1 MGSPKGNSDTDV
13 PSGHPIQCASCSMYV
28 VLEQKLEETYYCSKC
43 KLVVSL
49 EAQILDLREQLA
61 NARNMS
67 TLVTDLKKP
76 KSVSAGI
83 KEEDKGPRAA
93 SPPPLFSV
101 IPGGFIKQ
109 LVRETEK
116 EAKQKGKESK
126 EKSPVKQEQPPEI
139 LKSPG
144 KLNNNLVQQ
153 FAFKDE
159 NILSVGEEEMADK
172 NNIFMN
178 GLNGDKHA
186 AEGPVSEK
194 AGRRSLSLK
203 TLRSPPKR
211 QNPPAEPMTI
221 KESEN
226 PLTEQNTSKEM
237 EKTLADTK
245 NETPCDETPEGQK
258 TGNENMETK
267 ANKKPPLEC
276 KIEKASG
283 KPISEHKKWQKS
295 QKQESKN
302 IKGSESS
309 VCQLSK
315 TIEDK
320 SQKPEDRHLPT
331 LEKNVLDE
339 SAQSSNLKTEIGQA
353 YQESVYIPKENMQE
367 DSNQEHELEESQK
380 EEEGKIP
387 AKGLED
393 VWYETEQ
400 VWFVHKDGFT
410 LATEL
415 KPDVGTPELPDGR
428 VKIRIDAENLII
440 EVDEENIHRTNPS
453 KFDYAEDLTTLV
465 SLNESSIINTLGHR
479 YQSQLVYTNAG
490 PNLIVLKPSGSVTN
504 FSTKVFKGKKDSMP
518 PHICSVTQKAYWNM
532 LTQRQDQTIVPL
544 GRSSA
549 GKSTCCQTALEYLV
563 DAAGSVDNRV
573 TVEKIQAVFT
583 ILKSFGCVQTSEC
596 NNSTRFSMV
605 MSLDFNSAG
614 RVTAG
619 HIQTMLLERF
629 RVAQQPE
636 GQSNFNVFSQMLTGA
651 DLDLKSELHLHQM
664 VDNHCFG
671 IGPCVKPEEKQK
683 ATAAF
688 VQLQSAMDILGFT
701 VNEQKAI
708 WHVIAGIYHL
718 GAAGACR
725 VGRKQFM
732 KFDWANNAANVLG
745 CDCEDLSTAVFKH
758 HLKQIIEQVTLG
770 ARGGN
775 QEEEA
780 KSGPKMSGV
789 ECVEGMAAGLYEEL
803 FAAIIFLINRS
814 LSSSLLTLAS
824 IMVVD
829 IPGFQNPRHQKR
841 ERAGTFEEL
850 CHNYVH
856 ERMQCLS
863 YKSTFSTPLER
874 FREENIDVMF
884 DMPEDSPFST
894 VSLIDQ
900 TSSQINV
907 QASNQMEEKKG
918 LLWILDEEVLIQG
931 SNDVNV
937 LNRLCSYYE
946 VKSEDRQDNGP
957 IRKCEQPLQFE
968 ILHQLCKDPVRYDAT
983 SWINKAKLNLSA
995 ENAIQVLQQS
1005 KIDYLKDLFSPRAK
1019 FPLICRSVAG
1029 MEGKSQQAMQRISCV
1044 RKTFASSFAAVKRK
1058 SVCAQIKLQMDALM
1072 NLLKRS
1078 QIHFVHCLVPRL
1090 GMDGTESKTSQLCR
1104 GTAGDPIN
1112 AAIDVPT
1119 VRIQL
1124 AGAQLLDAMRLCRIG
1139 YSERMGLTEFRLRFQ
1154 ILAAQVMK
1162 KYNNTYDPVDERGAV
1177 EELFQLLDLEKKS
1190 IAMGRSQV
1198 FMKAGV
1204 LSRLEKQREKMISQ
1218 NMILFQAACRGF
1230 LCRQLFKK
1238 LKIQMVALKCIQKNF
1253 RKFYCIR
1260 DWLWWQIMC
1269 HIRPSLTV
1277 NVDEAKFRAKEE
1289 EIIALAAKLAIS
1301 EKSRNELRQN
1311 VDLLESKITDLMTE
1325 LSDERFKGEVAC
1337 QVLEGER
1344 AERLRVTREI
1354 TEMQVKYEQML
1365 KNLESVS
1372 KQLDEAQQQI
1382 QLRELSTGSP
1392 GGADEWQIRFDC
1404 AQTEINFLRK
1414 RLTQFEER
1422 LDYEKTY
1429 RKELEQKLSDLQ
1441 SAYESARRAAQQATR
1456 KCKHLTS
1463 DLEDTRVLMENQQI
1477 RNHELE
1483 KRQRKFD
1490 MQLAQAI
1497 GEAAFEKSLREKVTQ
1512 ENTSCRWEVG
1522 KLRQQLEQK
1531 EKETSN
1537 LSKQLEVLATQIKE
1551 LCSSSGL
1558 GNDSVV
1564 SLKKKVWELES
1575 SVAEQNQQLLEQANS
1590 IQHLEQMRVRFE
1602 MEIERMKQM
1611 HQKES
1616 EDKEEELE
1624 DIRQSCQRR
1633 LRQFEMQLEQEY
1645 EEKQMVL
1652 HEKQDLEGLIGTLCE
1667 QIGHRDFD
1675 VEKRLRRDLKRTHA
1689 LLADLQLLLAT
1700 MGDSGPPVDRGE
1712 IERVHIQLEESE
1724 ARYAESQ
1731 KSLKSLN
1738 SDLENLHIELDNISR
1753 NKNMVDEQLYQL
1765 QHEKTDLL
1773 QRIDE
1778 DQEDLNEL
1786 MKKHKALIAQSAS
1799 DIAHIRELQSKF
1811 EDMQKEKQGLQEKL
1825 QVAQSRIDYLE
1836 QSMVERSIVSR
1847 QEAVIC
1853 DMENKLVFQRA
1864 QIKRFEMLILRLRD
1878 SVMKMGEELEKAAD
1892 SESRE
1897 KENAKY
1903 YQIRMEEMKAEMNEL
1918 MQREMESSRRRVE
1931 LDTQVYE
1938 LTAVRQTLQ
1947 ADLETSI
1954 RRIADLQA
1962 ALEEVESSDD
1972 SDTERD
1978 NQSTM
1983 GSVTSMGETES
1994 VRSWVG
2000 SSASWASPSGGST
2013 CGRLSRQLASDT
2025 LSVQSLR
2032 HSDVNNEETSRPS
2045 SSLSSGLKIKGNNIL
2060 SSENENIS
2068 TTLVAN
2074 KGNITPILG
2083 RRRSSPAE
2091 DTFSRSSSALSEFLE
2106 EVRKKRAAEKDQA
2119 SLVIEETS
2127 SLPIYRTT
2135 GASSLRRCTH
2145 LNDDEDEDFSVA
2157 LEKLADDRPA
2167 SGQGLTRS
2175 ASLRCLPSEKSD
2187 PTLSPAVKRMARF
2200 GSYESLQ
2207 HPQVLGGE
2215 GGSLK
2220 LRSRRKCLE
2229 TPVEEAAEND
2239 FGNQSL
2245 VFQNKRFSQLADDE
2259 NDESSTNWKVP
2270 SLNYERKLAVDS
2282 DDILPALKKSQS
2294 TLSLSRY
2301 SRDRREGQRPL
2312 SVHFGD
2318 LPTNEPS
2325 LSTSVLKSVLKK
2337 SSSIGEDL
2345 GNLSD
2350 SSSSSGSVFSCKS
2363 NDSVKSRPRGQRLE
2377 GEGISGKVVPMEMAQ
2392 ENKRPEAEGKEDDVN
2407 SIMMKYLRKN
2417 NEEQDH
2423 TK

>member
-1 MGSPKGNSDTDV
+1 MAISSRL
-13 PSGHPIQCASCSMYV
+13 A
-28 VLEQKLEETYYCSKC
+28 LWEQK
-43 KLVVSL
+43 
-49 EAQILDLREQLA
+49 
-61 NARNMS
+61 
-67 TLVTDLKKP
+67 
-76 KSVSAGI
+76 I
-83 KEEDKGPRAA
+83 KEEDNGPRAT

-116 EAKQKGKESK
+116 EAKQKGKEIK
-126 EKSPVKQEQPPEI
+126 EKCPVKQEQPPES

-144 KLNNNLVQQ
+144 KLNNNLVEQ

-159 NILSVGEEEMADK
+159 NILSVGEEMAD
-172 NNIFMN
+172 NNNVFMN

-186 AEGPVSEK
+186 VPGPVSER

-203 TLRSPPKR
+203 TLKSPQKR
-211 QNPPAEPMTI
+211 QNPPEEPMAI

-226 PLTEQNTSKEM
+226 LLTE
-237 EKTLADTK
+237 EKTRIDIQKPLADHK
-245 NETPCDETPEGQK
+245 NEKLCDKTPEVQK
-258 TGNENMETK
+258 TSNQSNESEEGEKQKT
-267 ANKKPPLEC
+267 PLEY
-276 KIEKASG
+276 KNEKVSG
-283 KPISEHKKWQKS
+283 KPSSEHKKTKEGQKS
-295 QKQESKN
+295 LEQESKN
-302 IKGSESS
+302 IKESESK
-309 VCQLSK
+309 VCKPSK
-315 TIEDK
+315 TTEGK
-320 SQKPEDRHLPT
+320 SQEPEGRCLST
-331 LEKNVLDE
+331 LGKIVPVESPLSSYLETAVGQE
-339 SAQSSNLKTEIGQA
+339 SAYVPN
-353 YQESVYIPKENMQE
+353 ENMQE
-367 DSNQEHELEESQK
+367 NSNQEK
-380 EEEGKIP
+380 EEEGSHIEKQGKTP
-387 AKGLED
+387 TKVPED

-400 VWFVHKDGFT
+400 VWFLHKDGFT

-415 KPDVGTPELPDGR
+415 KPDVGTPELADGR
-428 VKIRIDAENLII
+428 VKIRIDAENRIL
-440 EVDEENIHRTNPS
+440 EVDEENIQRTNPS

-465 SLNESSIINTLGHR
+465 SLNESSIINTLWHR
-479 YQSQLVYTNAG
+479 YQSQLIYTNAG

-504 FSTKVFKGKKDSMP
+504 FSNKVFKGKKDSMP
-518 PHICSVTQKAYWNM
+518 PHICSVAQKAYWNM
-532 LTQRQDQTIVPL
+532 LTQRQDQTIAPL
-544 GRSSA
+544 GRSNA
-549 GKSTCCQTALEYLV
+549 GKTTCCQAALEYLV
-563 DAAGSVDNRV
+563 DAAGNVDNRV
-573 TVEKIQAVFT
+573 TVEKIQAMFT

-619 HIQTMLLERF
+619 HLQTMLLERI

-636 GQSNFNVFSQMLTGA
+636 GQSNFNVFSQMLAGA

-664 VDNHCFG
+664 ADNHSFG
-671 IGPCVKPEEKQK
+671 IVPCVKPEEKQK

-688 VQLQSAMDILGFT
+688 VQLQSAMEVLGFT

-708 WHVIAGIYHL
+708 WRVVAGIYHL

-732 KFDWANNAANVLG
+732 RYDYANNVASVLG
-745 CDCEDLSTAVFKH
+745 CDCEELTTAVFKH

-770 ARGGN
+770 ARGSN
-775 QEEEA
+775 QEDEA
-780 KSGPKMSGV
+780 KTGPKMSGV
-789 ECVEGMAAGLYEEL
+789 ECVEGMAAGLYEEI
-803 FAAIIFLINRS
+803 FAAIVFLINRS

-829 IPGFQNPRHQKR
+829 IPGFQNPRHQKK

-850 CHNYVH
+850 CQNYVN

-863 YKSTFSTPLER
+863 YKSTFSMPLER

-884 DMPEDSPFST
+884 DLPEDSPLPT
-894 VSLIDQ
+894 VLLIDQ

-931 SNDVNV
+931 SSDVNV
-937 LNRLCSYYE
+937 LDRLCSYYE
-946 VKSEDRQDNGP
+946 DKSEDRQDKGP
-957 IRKCEQPLQFE
+957 VRKCEQPLQFE

-1005 KIDYLKDLFSPRAK
+1005 KIDYLKDLFLPRAK

-1044 RKTFASSFAAVKRK
+1044 RKTFASSFAAVRRK

-1154 ILAAQVMK
+1154 VLAAQVMK
-1162 KYNNTYDPVDERGAV
+1162 KYKNTYEPVDERRAV

-1218 NMILFQAACRGF
+1218 TMILFQAACRGF
-1230 LCRQLFKK
+1230 LCRQRFKK
-1238 LKIQMVALKCIQKNF
+1238 LKIQRIALRCIQKNI

-1260 DWLWWQIMC
+1260 EWLWWQIMC
-1269 HIRPSLTV
+1269 LIRPSLTV

-1289 EIIALAAKLAIS
+1289 VIIALTAKLAIS

-1311 VDLLESKITDLMTE
+1311 VDLLESKITDLTTE

-1344 AERLRVTREI
+1344 GERLRVTREI
-1354 TEMQVKYEQML
+1354 TEMQVKYEQMQ
-1365 KNLESVS
+1365 KNLESIS
-1372 KQLDEAQQQI
+1372 KQLEEAQQQI

-1422 LDYEKTY
+1422 LEYEKTY

-1441 SAYESARRAAQQATR
+1441 SAYESARRAAQQAAR

-1531 EKETSN
+1531 EKETSH
-1537 LSKQLEVLATQIKE
+1537 LSKQLEVLGKQINE
-1551 LCSSSGL
+1551 LSSSSGL
-1558 GNDSVV
+1558 NSDSVV

-1575 SVAEQNQQLLEQANS
+1575 SVAEQNQQLAEQAHS

-1611 HQKES
+1611 QQKEL

-1700 MGDSGPPVDRGE
+1700 MGDLGPPVDRGE

-1724 ARYAESQ
+1724 ARNAESQ
-1731 KSLKSLN
+1731 KSLKSL
-1738 SDLENLHIELDNISR
+1738 SSELENLHIELDNCSR

-1765 QHEKTDLL
+1765 QHEKADLL
-1773 QRIDE
+1773 KRIDE
-1778 DQEDLNEL
+1778 DQEDLNGL

-1799 DIAHIRELQSKF
+1799 DIAHIRELQSKL
-1811 EDMQKEKQGLQEKL
+1811 EDVQKEKQSLQEKL

-1836 QSMVERSIVSR
+1836 HSMVERSIVSR

-1853 DMENKLVFQRA
+1853 DLENKLEFQRA

-1878 SVMKMGEELEKAAD
+1878 SVMKMGEELEKAAE
-1892 SESRE
+1892 SEARE

-1903 YQIRMEEMKAEMNEL
+1903 YQMRMEEMKAEMNEL

-1962 ALEEVESSDD
+1962 ALEEVDSSDD

-1978 NQSTM
+1978 NQSTI

-2000 SSASWASPSGGST
+2000 SSASWTSPSRGSM
-2013 CGRLSRQLASDT
+2013 CGRLSRQSASDN
-2025 LSVQSLR
+2025 LSVHSLR
-2032 HSDVNNEETSRPS
+2032 HSDVNYEDASRPS
-2045 SSLSSGLKIKGNNIL
+2045 SSLSSGLKVHVNNI
-2060 SSENENIS
+2060 SASENENI
-2068 TTLVAN
+2068 TTALVAN
-2074 KGNITPILG
+2074 KENITPTLG
-2083 RRRSSPAE
+2083 RRRSSSAE

-2135 GASSLRRCTH
+2135 GASSLRRCTR
-2145 LNDDEDEDFSVA
+2145 LNDDEEEDFSVA
-2157 LEKLADDRPA
+2157 LGNLGDGKPA

-2207 HPQVLGGE
+2207 QPTVLGRDSAT
-2215 GGSLK
+2215 SLK
-2220 LRSRRKCLE
+2220 LRPLRKCLE
-2229 TPVEEAAEND
+2229 TAVEEAAEND
-2239 FGNQSL
+2239 FGNQPL
-2245 VFQNKRFSQLADDE
+2245 VFQNKRFSRLADDK
-2259 NDESSTNWKVP
+2259 NDESLSNWKVP
-2270 SLNYERKLAVDS
+2270 SLNYERKLPDDS
-2282 DDILPALKKSQS
+2282 DDILPALRKSQS

-2301 SRDRREGQRPL
+2301 SRDRREGQRSL

-2318 LPTNEPS
+2318 LPTDEPS
-2325 LSTSVLKSVLKK
+2325 LSTGVLKSALKK
-2337 SSSIGEDL
+2337 SSSISEDL

-2363 NDSVKSRPRGQRLE
+2363 ADSIKSQPRAQRLE
-2377 GEGISGKVVPMEMAQ
+2377 GEGISGKLVTLEMSQ

-2417 NEEQDH
+2417 DEEQGH

>member
-1 MGSPKGNSDTDV
+1 MAISS
-13 PSGHPIQCASCSMYV
+13 
-28 VLEQKLEETYYCSKC
+28 
-43 KLVVSL
+43 
-49 EAQILDLREQLA
+49 RLA
-61 NARNMS
+61 LA
-67 TLVTDLKKP
+67 T
-76 KSVSAGI
+76 
-83 KEEDKGPRAA
+83 
-93 SPPPLFSV
+93 SPPPLISV

-116 EAKQKGKESK
+116 EAKQKGKKLK
-126 EKSPVKQEQPPEI
+126 EKCPVKQEQPPEC
-139 LKSPG
+139 LTSPG

-159 NILSVGEEEMADK
+159 NILCVEEEMADK
-172 NNIFMN
+172 NKVFMN
-178 GLNGDKHA
+178 GLNGDKHSVP
-186 AEGPVSEK
+186 GPVSEK
-194 AGRRSLSLK
+194 AGRRSLTLKSLK
-203 TLRSPPKR
+203 SPPKR
-211 QNPPAEPMTI
+211 QNPPVEPMMPA
-221 KESEN
+221 SEN
-226 PLTEQNTSKEM
+226 PLTEQKTSKESEKPLAEDKNEQTCDKTPEEQKTSKESKELREN
-237 EKTLADTK
+237 EKTPKECK
-245 NETPCDETPEGQK
+245 NE
-258 TGNENMETK
+258 K
-267 ANKKPPLEC
+267 ASVNPPLEHKKDKECQKPPEQESGNTKSLKNTVHQTC
-276 KIEKASG
+276 KI
-283 KPISEHKKWQKS
+283 
-295 QKQESKN
+295 
-302 IKGSESS
+302 
-309 VCQLSK
+309 
-315 TIEDK
+315 TEDK
-320 SQKPEDRHLPT
+320 SHKPEERHLPT
-331 LEKNVLDE
+331 VEKE
-339 SAQSSNLKTEIGQA
+339 MPIEISQSSILETGVGQLN
-353 YQESVYIPKENMQE
+353 QENTYVLETNKGER
-367 DSNQEHELEESQK
+367 SNQDN
-380 EEEGKIP
+380 EEEGSRTESQGKSP
-387 AKGLED
+387 TKVLED

-415 KPDVGTPELPDGR
+415 KPDEGTPELADGR
-428 VKIRIDAENLII
+428 VKIRIDAENRTL
-440 EVDEENIHRTNPS
+440 EVDEENIQRTNPS

-465 SLNESSIINTLGHR
+465 SLNESSIINTLWHR
-479 YQSQLVYTNAG
+479 YQSQLIYTNAG
-490 PNLIVLKPSGSVTN
+490 PNLIVLKPSGPVTN

-518 PHICSVTQKAYWNM
+518 PHICSVAQKAYWNM

-544 GRSSA
+544 GRSNA
-549 GKSTCCQTALEYLV
+549 GKSTCCQAALEYLV
-563 DAAGSVDNRV
+563 DVAGSVDNRV

-583 ILKSFGCVQTSEC
+583 ILKSFGCVQTSEG

-619 HIQTMLLERF
+619 HLQTMLLERM

-636 GQSNFNVFSQMLTGA
+636 GESNFNVFSQMLTGA
-651 DLDLKSELHLHQM
+651 NLDLKSKLHLHQM
-664 VDNHCFG
+664 ADNHSFG
-671 IGPCVKPEEKQK
+671 IMP
-683 ATAAF
+683 F
-688 VQLQSAMDILGFT
+688 
-701 VNEQKAI
+701 
-708 WHVIAGIYHL
+708 
-718 GAAGACR
+718 
-725 VGRKQFM
+725 GRKQFM

-745 CDCEDLSTAVFKH
+745 CDCEELSTAVFKH

-775 QEEEA
+775 QEDEA
-780 KSGPKMSGV
+780 KIGPKMSGV

-803 FAAIIFLINRS
+803 FAAIVFLINRS

-829 IPGFQNPRHQKR
+829 IPGFQNPRHQKK

-863 YKSTFSTPLER
+863 HRKTFNIPLER

-884 DMPEDSPFST
+884 DMPEESPFPT

-931 SNDVNV
+931 SKDVNV
-937 LNRLCSYYE
+937 LDRLCSYYE
-946 VKSEDRQDNGP
+946 VKSEDGQDDGP
-957 IRKCEQPLQFE
+957 LRKCEQPLQFE

-995 ENAIQVLQQS
+995 ENAIQILQQS
-1005 KIDYLKDLFSPRAK
+1005 KIDYLKDLFLPRAK

-1044 RKTFASSFAAVKRK
+1044 RKTFASSFAAVRRK

-1139 YSERMGLTEFRLRFQ
+1139 YNERMGLTEFRLRFQ
-1154 ILAAQVMK
+1154 ALAPQVMK
-1162 KYNNTYDPVDERGAV
+1162 KYNNTYEPVDERKAV

-1190 IAMGRSQV
+1190 IVMGRSQV

-1230 LCRQLFKK
+1230 LCRQKFRK
-1238 LKIQMVALKCIQKNF
+1238 LRIQMVALKCIQKNI
-1253 RKFYCIR
+1253 RKYYSIQ

-1269 HIRPSLTV
+1269 CIRPSLTV

-1289 EIIALAAKLAIS
+1289 EIIALTAKLAVS

-1337 QVLEGER
+1337 QVLEGEKS
-1344 AERLRVTREI
+1344 ERLRVTREI
-1354 TEMQVKYEQML
+1354 TEMQVKYEQMQ

-1382 QLRELSTGSP
+1382 QLRELNTGSP

-1422 LDYEKTY
+1422 LDYEKTC

-1441 SAYESARRAAQQATR
+1441 SAYESARRAAQQAAR

-1537 LSKQLEVLATQIKE
+1537 LSKQLEVLGKQINE
-1551 LCSSSGL
+1551 LSSCSGL
-1558 GNDSVV
+1558 DSDSVV

-1575 SVAEQNQQLLEQANS
+1575 SVAEQNQQLAEQSNS

-1712 IERVHIQLEESE
+1712 IERVHLQLEESE

-1738 SDLENLHIELDNISR
+1738 SELENLHMELDNISR
-1753 NKNMVDEQLYQL
+1753 NKNMADEQLYQL
-1765 QHEKTDLL
+1765 QHEKADLL
-1773 QRIDE
+1773 KRIDE

-1799 DIAHIRELQSKF
+1799 DIAHIRELQSKC
-1811 EDMQKEKQGLQEKL
+1811 EDAQKEKQVLQEKL

-1853 DMENKLVFQRA
+1853 DLENKMEYQRA

-1878 SVMKMGEELEKAAD
+1878 SVMKMGEELEKAAE
-1892 SESRE
+1892 SEARE

-1903 YQIRMEEMKAEMNEL
+1903 YQIRMEEMKAEMHEL

-1931 LDTQVYE
+1931 LETQVFE
-1938 LTAVRQTLQ
+1938 LSAVRQTLQ

-1962 ALEEVESSDD
+1962 ALEEVDSSDD

-1978 NQSTM
+1978 NESTI
-1983 GSVTSMGETES
+1983 GSITSMGETES

-2000 SSASWASPSGGST
+2000 SSASWASPSGGSA
-2013 CGRLSRQLASDT
+2013 CGRLSRQSTSDI

-2032 HSDVNNEETSRPS
+2032 HSDMNNEDANRPS
-2045 SSLSSGLKIKGNNIL
+2045 SSLSLGSKKHGNIL
-2060 SSENENIS
+2060 SSEKENITNTS
-2068 TTLVAN
+2068 VVN
-2074 KGNITPILG
+2074 KGNITPTLG
-2083 RRRSSPAE
+2083 RRRPSPAE

-2106 EVRKKRAAEKDQA
+2106 EVRKKRAIEKDQT
-2119 SLVIEETS
+2119 LVLDETS

-2135 GASSLRRCTH
+2135 GASSLRRCTR
-2145 LNDDEDEDFSVA
+2145 LNDDEEEDVSIA
-2157 LEKLADDRPA
+2157 LGKLSDDKPA

-2175 ASLRCLPSEKSD
+2175 ASLRCLPSENSD

-2207 HPQVLGGE
+2207 QPPLLGRDGAP
-2215 GGSLK
+2215 SLK
-2220 LRSRRKCLE
+2220 LRPRRKCLE

-2245 VFQNKRFSQLADDE
+2245 VFQNRRFPQLADHE
-2259 NDESSTNWKVP
+2259 NNDSLLNWKVP
-2270 SLNYERKLAVDS
+2270 SLNYERKLPDDS
-2282 DDILPALKKSQS
+2282 DDILPALRKSQS
-2294 TLSLSRY
+2294 SLSLSRY
-2301 SRDRREGQRPL
+2301 SKDKKEGQRPL
-2312 SVHFGD
+2312 SVHFGE
-2318 LPTNEPS
+2318 LPTSEPS
-2325 LSTSVLKSVLKK
+2325 LSTGVLKSALKK
-2337 SSSIGEDL
+2337 SSSIEDL

-2363 NDSVKSRPRGQRLE
+2363 SDSIKSRPRAQRLE
-2377 GEGISGKVVPMEMAQ
+2377 GEGISGKVVTLEVAQ

-2417 NEEQDH
+2417 DEEQG
-2423 TK
+2423 KL

>member
-1 MGSPKGNSDTDV
+1 MKTNVSHALRASLLKPQVTSRHCNSMAI
-13 PSGHPIQCASCSMYV
+13 SSRLA
-28 VLEQKLEETYYCSKC
+28 LWEQK
-43 KLVVSL
+43 
-49 EAQILDLREQLA
+49 
-61 NARNMS
+61 
-67 TLVTDLKKP
+67 
-76 KSVSAGI
+76 I
-83 KEEDKGPRAA
+83 KEEDKGPRAV

-126 EKSPVKQEQPPEI
+126 EKVPVKQEQPPES

-159 NILSVGEEEMADK
+159 NILSVAEEMADK
-172 NNIFMN
+172 NNVFMN
-178 GLNGDKHA
+178 GLNGDNHA
-186 AEGPVSEK
+186 APEPVSER
-194 AGRRSLSLK
+194 AGRRSLSFK
-203 TLRSPPKR
+203 TLKSPPKR
-211 QNPPAEPMTI
+211 QNITAEPMNI
-221 KESEN
+221 KENDN
-226 PLTEQNTSKEM
+226 PLKEQKTSKEIKKPPADHKNEKPSDKTPEEQNTSK
-237 EKTLADTK
+237 
-245 NETPCDETPEGQK
+245 
-258 TGNENMETK
+258 
-267 ANKKPPLEC
+267 
-276 KIEKASG
+276 KASG
-283 KPISEHKKWQKS
+283 KPSSEQSAKECQTS
-295 QKQESKN
+295 QEQESKT
-302 IKGSESS
+302 IKDSEGT
-309 VCQLSK
+309 VCQPSK
-315 TIEDK
+315 TTAGK
-320 SQKPEDRHLPT
+320 SQEPEDRHLPT
-331 LEKNVLDE
+331 VPVE
-339 SAQSSNLKTEIGQA
+339 SAESSNLISGVGQV
-353 YQESVYIPKENMQE
+353 YQESTYVLKENTLE
-367 DSNQEHELEESQK
+367 DRNRENEV
-380 EEEGKIP
+380 EGQTEKQIKTP
-387 AKGLED
+387 TKVLED

-415 KPDVGTPELPDGR
+415 KPDEGTPELADGR
-428 VKIRIDAENLII
+428 VKIRIDAENRIL
-440 EVDEENIHRTNPS
+440 EVDEEHIHRTNPS
-453 KFDYAEDLTTLV
+453 KFDYAEDLTTFV
-465 SLNESSIINTLGHR
+465 SLNESSIINTLWQR
-479 YQSQLVYTNAG
+479 YQSQLIYTNAG
-490 PNLIVLKPSGSVTN
+490 PNLIVLKPSGPVTN

-518 PHICSVTQKAYWNM
+518 PHICSVAQKAYWNM

-544 GRSSA
+544 GRSNA

-596 NNSTRFSMV
+596 NNSSRFSMV

-619 HIQTMLLERF
+619 HLQTMLLERI

-651 DLDLKSELHLHQM
+651 DLDLKSQLHLHQM
-664 VDNHCFG
+664 VDNHSFG
-671 IGPCVKPEEKQK
+671 IVPSVKPEEKQK

-688 VQLQSAMDILGFT
+688 VQLQSAMEVLGFT

-745 CDCEDLSTAVFKH
+745 CDCEELSTAVFKH

-770 ARGGN
+770 ARGSN
-775 QEEEA
+775 QEDEA
-780 KSGPKMSGV
+780 KTGLKMNGV

-803 FAAIIFLINRS
+803 FAAIVSLINRS
-814 LSSSLLTLAS
+814 LSSTLLTLAS

-829 IPGFQNPRHQKR
+829 MPGFQNPRHQKK

-863 YKSTFSTPLER
+863 YRNTFSIPLER

-884 DMPEDSPFST
+884 DMPEDSPFPT
-894 VSLIDQ
+894 VSLVDQ

-931 SNDVNV
+931 SNDANV
-937 LNRLCSYYE
+937 LDRLCSYYE
-946 VKSEDRQDNGP
+946 VKSEDRQDDGP

-995 ENAIQVLQQS
+995 ENAIQVLKQS
-1005 KIDYLKDLFSPRAK
+1005 KIDYLKDLFLPRAK

-1044 RKTFASSFAAVKRK
+1044 RKTFASSFAAVRRK

-1139 YSERMGLTEFRLRFQ
+1139 YSERMGFTEFRLRFQ
-1154 ILAAQVMK
+1154 VLAAQVMK
-1162 KYNNTYDPVDERGAV
+1162 KYNNTYEPVDERRAV

-1218 NMILFQAACRGF
+1218 NMILFQAASRGF
-1230 LCRQLFKK
+1230 LCRQRFKK
-1238 LKIQMVALKCIQKNF
+1238 LRIQMVALKCIQKNI

-1260 DWLWWQIMC
+1260 EWLWWQIMS

-1277 NVDEAKFRAKEE
+1277 NVDEATFRAKEE
-1289 EIIALAAKLAIS
+1289 EIIALTAKHAIS

-1344 AERLRVTREI
+1344 AERLRATREI
-1354 TEMQVKYEQML
+1354 TEMQVKYEQMH

-1372 KQLDEAQQQI
+1372 KQLEEAQQQI

-1422 LDYEKTY
+1422 LEYEKTY
-1429 RKELEQKLSDLQ
+1429 RNELEQKLSDLQ
-1441 SAYESARRAAQQATR
+1441 SAYESARRAAQQAAR

-1531 EKETSN
+1531 EKETLN
-1537 LSKQLEVLATQIKE
+1537 LSKQLEVLGNQIKE
-1551 LCSSSGL
+1551 LSSSSGL
-1558 GNDSVV
+1558 DSNSVV

-1575 SVAEQNQQLLEQANS
+1575 SVAEQSQQLVEQANS

-1611 HQKES
+1611 HQKEL

-1731 KSLKSLN
+1731 KSLKSL
-1738 SDLENLHIELDNISR
+1738 SSELENLHMEIDNLSR

-1765 QHEKTDLL
+1765 QHEKNDLL
-1773 QRIDE
+1773 KRIDE

-1799 DIAHIRELQSKF
+1799 DISHIRELQSKY
-1811 EDMQKEKQGLQEKL
+1811 EDVQKEKQGLQEKL
-1825 QVAQSRIDYLE
+1825 QVAQNRIDYLE

-1853 DMENKLVFQRA
+1853 DLENKMEFQRA

-1892 SESRE
+1892 SEARE

-1903 YQIRMEEMKAEMNEL
+1903 YQMRMEEMKAEMNEL

-1931 LDTQVYE
+1931 LETQLYE

-1962 ALEEVESSDD
+1962 ALEEVDSSDD

-1978 NQSTM
+1978 NQSTI
-1983 GSVTSMGETES
+1983 SSLTSMGETES

-2000 SSASWASPSGGST
+2000 SSASWASPSGGSM
-2013 CGRLSRQLASDT
+2013 CGRFSRQSTSDT
-2025 LSVQSLR
+2025 LSVHSLR
-2032 HSDVNNEETSRPS
+2032 HIDVNNENVSRPG
-2045 SSLSSGLKIKGNNIL
+2045 SSLSSGLKVHGNL
-2060 SSENENIS
+2060 SSENENIT

-2074 KGNITPILG
+2074 KGNITPTFG
-2083 RRRSSPAE
+2083 RRRLSPAE

-2106 EVRKKRAAEKDQA
+2106 EVRKKRAAEKDQT

-2135 GASSLRRCTH
+2135 GASSLRRCTR
-2145 LNDDEDEDFSVA
+2145 LNDDEEEDFSVA
-2157 LEKLADDRPA
+2157 LGKLADDKPA

-2207 HPQVLGGE
+2207 QPPVVGRE
-2215 GGSLK
+2215 SAPSLK
-2220 LRSRRKCLE
+2220 LRPWRKCLE
-2229 TPVEEAAEND
+2229 APVEEAAEND
-2239 FGNQSL
+2239 FGNQPL

-2259 NDESSTNWKVP
+2259 NEESLSNWKVP
-2270 SLNYERKLAVDS
+2270 NLKYERKLPDDS

-2312 SVHFGD
+2312 SVRFGD
-2318 LPTNEPS
+2318 LTTNEPS
-2325 LSTSVLKSVLKK
+2325 LSTGVLKSALKK

-2363 NDSVKSRPRGQRLE
+2363 ADSIKSQPRAQRLE
-2377 GEGISGKVVPMEMAQ
+2377 GEGISGKLVTSEIVQ

-2417 NEEQDH
+2417 DEEQGH